1 MGRISIPET
10 PIAQRELLFMRAS
23 HQFRTAFSKQYLL
36 TSPMTKFQG
45 LPIFL
50 LWLILISVN
59 LIIRPIMPIDETRYL
74 SVAWEMWL
82 REDFLVP
89 YLNGETYS
97 HKPPLLFWLMQLSWA
112 IFGVNDISPRLISPL
127 FALGATYLSGFVA
140 REIWQGDENMARNT
154 PYILLGTG
162 FWLVFSTLTMFDMLL
177 AFFVLLAIYGVLRLS
192 KTLALREVL
201 LIGFAIGGGVLS
213 KGPVVV
219 LHILPVALLAPWW
232 LEKAHFRWREWYL
245 KLVFALLIGAVVAL
259 AWAIP
264 AGISGG
270 EAYRNAIFLGQTS
283 GRLVKSFAH
292 QLPFWWYLEFLPLLL
307 LPWLLFQPLWQGIF
321 KLRFDDYGVRFCV
334 AWIVPILLAFSLIS
348 GKRIHYLLPLMP
360 AFALLFA
367 RAVNEN
373 LEIYKWKDAYS
384 NFWFLLG
391 FAALALALFPLV
403 NPIFEL
409 RADLQALNPL
419 WGAGLLLAM
428 FGLTL
433 FFCEETKHVIFYTCI
448 LSILVPT
455 VFAASYFD
463 IQRARFNT
471 KPIAK
476 KIAQFQQAGQR
487 LVFVTNKYH
496 GQFQFTG
503 KLTQPLELVDS
514 QNLAAWLH
522 ANPTGFVLME
532 ANKLP
537 DDKILY
543 SHAYRSGELGFV
555 SAKMLLNHPE
565 FVP

>member
-1 MGRISIPET
+1 
-10 PIAQRELLFMRAS
+10 
-23 HQFRTAFSKQYLL
+23 
-36 TSPMTKFQG
+36 MTKSTA

-50 LWLILISVN
+50 IWLFLISAN
-59 LIIRPIMPIDETRYL
+59 LAIRPIMPIDETRYL

-82 REDFLVP
+82 RGDFLVP

-140 REIWQGDENMARNT
+140 RELWRDCENIARNT

-192 KTLALREVL
+192 KTLAWREVW

-213 KGPVVV
+213 KGPVVL
-219 LHILPVALLAPWW
+219 LHVLPVALLAPWW
-232 LEKAHFRWREWYL
+232 LEKPNFQWREWYL
-245 KLVFALLIGAVVAL
+245 KLLFTVLIGAMLAL

-264 AGISGG
+264 ASISGG
-270 EAYRNAIFLGQTS
+270 QAYQNAIFLGQTS

-307 LPWLLFQPLWQGIF
+307 LPWIFFKPLWQGVF

-334 AWIVPILLAFSLIS
+334 AWIVPIFVAFSLIS

-360 AFALLFA
+360 AFALLLA
-367 RAVNEN
+367 RSASDSS
-373 LEIYKWKDAYS
+373 EIYKWKDAYS
-384 NFWFLLG
+384 NLWFLLG
-391 FAALALALFPLV
+391 FAALALALFPLI
-403 NPIFEL
+403 NPIFHL
-409 RADLQALNPL
+409 RADLQTLNPL

-428 FGLTL
+428 CGLSL

-448 LSILVPT
+448 LCVLVPT
-455 VFAASYFD
+455 FFAASYFD
-463 IQRARFNT
+463 AQRVRFNT
-471 KPIAK
+471 KPLAK
-476 KIAQFQQAGQR
+476 KIAQFHQEGKA
-487 LVFVTNKYH
+487 VAFVTDKYH

-503 KLTQPLELVDS
+503 RLTKPLELVNA
-514 QNLAAWLH
+514 QNLSTWLEAH
-522 ANPTGFVLME
+522 PTGFVLMD
-532 ANKLP
+532 AKKLP

-543 SHAYRSGELGFV
+543 SHAYRAGELGFV
-555 SAKMLLNHPE
+555 CAKALLEHPDLM
-565 FVP
+565 P